1 MKSCYMCP
9 LLVKEIHSPTRIGIY
24 SMTVRAVFYIY
35 NIVYIVSLLIQV
47 MVLSI
52 SLDTFYSNKNYGARK
67 I

>member
-1 MKSCYMCP
+1 MFP
-9 LLVKEIHSPTRIGIY
+9 LLIKGICCPTRVGIY
-24 SMTVRAVFYIY
+24 PMTVRAVFYIY

-52 SLDTFYSNKNYGARK
+52 SLDTFYTDKNYAVRK

>member
-1 MKSCYMCP
+1 
-9 LLVKEIHSPTRIGIY
+9 
-24 SMTVRAVFYIY
+24 MTVRAVFYIY

-52 SLDTFYSNKNYGARK
+52 SLDTFYTDKNYAVRK

>member
-1 MKSCYMCP
+1 MKLCYMFP
-9 LLVKEIHSPTRIGIY
+9 LLIKEICCPTSVGIY
-24 SMTVRAVFYIY
+24 PMTVRAVFYIY

-52 SLDTFYSNKNYGARK
+52 SLDTFYSNKNYTVRK